1 MFNNKAMTLFHK
13 TNEQL
18 RKELERR
25 GLSHHA
31 GGSSDA
37 MIANIIWKDAYDEGR
52 NDERRN
58 ARTCPLAKEE
68 VTSEYMLVDDEGTRF
83 KMTLTDDQVAFWDW
97 LYNHDMLNPDIEMNP
112 FDETYTTVGRIKK
125 R

>member
-1 MFNNKAMTLFHK
+1 MFNTKAMTLFHK

-31 GGSSDA
+31 GGSADA

-52 NDERRN
+52 NDEKRYSR
-58 ARTCPLAKEE
+58 CPAVDEK
-68 VTSEYMLVDDEGTRF
+68 TSEYMLVDEEGTRY
-83 KMTLTDDQVAFWDW
+83 KMTLTDDQIAFWNW

-112 FDETYTTVGRIKK
+112 FDETYTTVGRIK

>member
-1 MFNNKAMTLFHK
+1 MFNTKAMTLFTK

-31 GGSSDA
+31 GGSSNA

-52 NDERRN
+52 NDEKRYSR
-58 ARTCPLAKEE
+58 CPMVEE
-68 VTSEYMLVDDEGTRF
+68 RTSEYMLVDEEGTRY
-83 KMTLTDDQVAFWDW
+83 KMTLTDDQIAFWNW

-112 FDETYTTVGRIKK
+112 FDETYTTVGRIK